1 MTEGCKVIAEVKN
14 GKMVLSACN
23 AGLDDIATISGF
35 IQDFVSYEAYKS
47 GVDIES
53 IKDSMLDI
61 HLSAM
66 QTFQERII
74 NERRK

>member
-1 MTEGCKVIAEVKN
+1 MTEGCKVIAEVRN
-14 GKMVLSACN
+14 GKVVLSACN

-35 IQDFVSYEAYKS
+35 LQNFVSYEAYIR
-47 GVDIES
+47 GADIES

-66 QTFQERII
+66 QAFQERII
-74 NERRK
+74 SERRK